1 MAASVCNVKH
11 PVIRGSPHPCNRHA
25 VLPHN
30 TLAPPTLQ
38 AGRGPPP
45 WPLSPWC
52 RGEGMEMGMDGDARL
67 VQPSSWT
74 STARTRPCHPA
85 TPAPLGHSSSE
96 KRNTHSLQTVLYDP
110 GQRNRGWFPNY
121 ASAGRKPGSGPFR
134 ASVQR
139 RCGPGVLFGARPENR
154 RALPGGPARVRNS
167 PGSQTNAR
175 ERGLE
180 RGLFLPP
187 FQGAGASRSGA
198 HPFPGAHGAGGGPIR
213 SRKCLARL
221 CRVTRPAPGPTA
233 SASGN

>member
-1 MAASVCNVKH
+1 MLITPSYVGLT
-11 PVIRGSPHPCNRHA
+11 PVIATPSRPTLA
-25 VLPHN
+25 LPHYRQRARPSS
-30 TLAPPTLQ
+30 L
-38 AGRGPPP
+38 R
-45 WPLSPWC
+45 PLSPWC
-52 RGEGMEMGMDGDARL
+52 KGEGMEMGMDGDARL

-187 FQGAGASRSGA
+187 FQGGRGFEERGTPLPGGARGRGRAHSVEEVSR
-198 HPFPGAHGAGGGPIR
+198 
-213 SRKCLARL
+213 
-221 CRVTRPAPGPTA
+221 
-233 SASGN
+233 